1 MAKKLQPKQKAF
13 VDQYL
18 VDLNGTQAY
27 LRAGYKCSV
36 DAARVNAAKLLANAN
51 IQAAVAERMKDR
63 AERTEIDQDRVLLE
77 IARLAFSDPRRIFD
91 GTRLKRMDEIDDSTA
106 AAISSIKV
114 VTRQAG
120 EGEVEHVAEIKFW
133 SKPTALEQAGKHT
146 GLFGADNAQKNAG
159 QTFAEA
165 LQQALG
171 FGTLTLPSQD
181 RANKP

>member
-1 MAKKLQPKQKAF
+1 MAKKLQPKQQAF

-36 DAARVNAAKLLANAN
+36 AAARVNAAKLLANAN

-91 GTRLKRMDEIDDSTA
+91 GTRLKRMNEIDDSTA

-133 SKPTALEQAGKHT
+133 PKTNALEMAGKHI
-146 GLFGADNAQKNAG
+146 GLFGADNSQKNPG

-181 RANKP
+181 RGGQ

>member
-1 MAKKLQPKQKAF
+1 
-13 VDQYL
+13 
-18 VDLNGTQAY
+18 
-27 LRAGYKCSV
+27 
-36 DAARVNAAKLLANAN
+36 
-51 IQAAVAERMKDR
+51 
-63 AERTEIDQDRVLLE
+63 
-77 IARLAFSDPRRIFD
+77 
-91 GTRLKRMDEIDDSTA
+91 MDEIDDSTA

-171 FGTLTLPSQD
+171 FGTITLPSQD
-181 RANKP
+181 RKP